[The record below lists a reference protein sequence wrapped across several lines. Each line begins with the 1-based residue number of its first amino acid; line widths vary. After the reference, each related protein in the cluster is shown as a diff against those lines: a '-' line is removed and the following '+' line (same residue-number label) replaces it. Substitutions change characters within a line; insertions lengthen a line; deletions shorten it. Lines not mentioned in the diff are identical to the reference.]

1 MARDIQTRFVLNY
14 PYCSR
19 FYEKKQLLEVEL
31 EFVFTIIKPLI
42 ELAIEFTI

>member
-1 MARDIQTRFVLNY
+1 M
-14 PYCSR
+14 
-19 FYEKKQLLEVEL
+19 KKQLLEVEL